1 MAGLAV
7 ERYAERPA
15 AAGDSASDCC
25 HDAPNQV
32 EAISARGLW
41 GGMKYAFGDLFAA
54 ISVYLLPAILVT
66 AALTTIVPLDDLAGS
81 IGPSWLQMLILLFAG
96 IPVYVCATAATPI
109 AAGLILAGFSPG
121 AALVFLLTGPA
132 TNLVTITTVGKTLGK
147 RGAWIYLL
155 SVALVSLSFGLIL
168 DLSFGLL
175 GIEPEAAA
183 IATHEHVGILSW
195 ISAAIVTGLIVWHL
209 ARRLL
214 RGASS

>member
-1 MAGLAV
+1 
-7 ERYAERPA
+7 
-15 AAGDSASDCC
+15 
-25 HDAPNQV
+25 
-32 EAISARGLW
+32 
-41 GGMKYAFGDLFAA
+41 MKYAFGDLFAA

-66 AALTTIVPLDDLAGS
+66 AALTTIIVPLDLAGS
-81 IGPSWLQMLILLFAG
+81 IGPSWLQMLILLVAG

-109 AAGLILAGFSPG
+109 AAGLILSGFSPG

-195 ISAAIVTGLIVWHL
+195 ISAAIVTGLIVWHVS
-209 ARRLL
+209 RRFR
-214 RGASS
+214 RGSSS